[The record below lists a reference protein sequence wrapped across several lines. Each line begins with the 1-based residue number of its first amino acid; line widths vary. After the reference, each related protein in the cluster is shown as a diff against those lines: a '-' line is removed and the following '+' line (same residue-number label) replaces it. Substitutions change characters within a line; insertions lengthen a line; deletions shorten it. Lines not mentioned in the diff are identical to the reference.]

1 MYLQNKLQIAITD
14 ITTGGGFNH
23 TNKTNG
29 IRSNKNRSKPPNLD
43 AIESNQT
50 HNVFLNYIFIII
62 ENAYVLYKLKC
73 IKTL

>member
-29 IRSNKNRSKPPNLD
+29 IRSNKNRSKPPNLYAFKD
-43 AIESNQT
+43 
-50 HNVFLNYIFIII
+50 V
-62 ENAYVLYKLKC
+62 ENL
-73 IKTL
+73 I